1 MAETCYVERA
11 QFILGDSGAGKST
24 QLRSLFRDRRF
35 HRDGEIPEQRNLPK
49 THYISNERRLYLRLT
64 SPHEYGESLNEFLD
78 KFENKMR
85 YEGVENNRWNFFG
98 PLQTESADTNQIKD
112 GKVVIKEFMD
122 RFKPERVRAVILS
135 PNCSGGFMKRKTLLS
150 HLEELHEIDCE
161 VILTD
166 ARVREKNG
174 LIYSDFFDFT

>member
-24 QLRSLFRDRRF
+24 QLRSLFLDRRF
-35 HRDGEIPEQRNLPK
+35 HKRGAIPEQKKLHE
-49 THYISNERRLYLRLT
+49 TYYISNERRLYLRLT

-98 PLQTESADTNQIKD
+98 PLQIESPDTNQIKD

-135 PNCSGGFMKRKTLLS
+135 PNCSGEFMKRKTLLN
-150 HLEELHEIDCE
+150 HLEELHEINCE

-166 ARVREKNG
+166 AQESEKNG

>member
-24 QLRSLFRDRRF
+24 QLRSLFVDTRF
-35 HRDGEIPEQRNLPK
+35 DEDGAIPERKKLRE
-49 THYISNERRLYLRLT
+49 TYYISNERRIYLRLT

-85 YEGVENNRWNFFG
+85 YEGVENNRCDFFG
-98 PLQTESADTNQIKD
+98 PLQIESPDTNKIPD

-135 PNCSGGFMKRKTLLS
+135 PNCSGEFIESKTLQE

-166 ARVREKNG
+166 AQVREKNG